1 MLRVLGVSAPHYVK
15 KDESIISTSLN
26 SSDPFS
32 LYNAYKVAAYKAQNG
47 DENWGN
53 SNWNT
58 KEGRDNSIMLLQYYY
73 NDAPLFLEKLKEIK
87 PNLLF
92 IGSMTLGFAGAI
104 EIAKLAK
111 KALGD
116 EAFIVLG
123 GKHVG
128 ETMFE
133 ENGKV
138 KQLKSSPLLLMKD
151 GKIPKVFDMICSG
164 DGEEILYQIGNG
176 INQCLENEESFDNVF
191 KYEGLKDAKGDWTL
205 GWLNKNSECEFIQSK
220 KISLDYD
227 KMPLTSELFK
237 ISTKFD
243 VFENSDLTAH
253 TMSYLSKGCVH
264 NCFYCS
270 ESSRINGKLK
280 QTETGAQ
287 RLYKNLESI
296 QRIGKER
303 YGTDKMSAFVED
315 SIILAG
321 NPKLLNEL
329 SRLLEEKPLN
339 VEFGG
344 QFTIDTLL
352 DSRNQEIVSRLAKQ
366 GFKYV
371 FLGLETNNEEIA
383 ETMSKNKVKKGM
395 SWIEKN
401 EKAIEFVKSQN
412 MKYGVSVLFGLG
424 ESQKD
429 RINLMNTIKGWQKK
443 YGLPNVVSMNLAV
456 CHPLRNNETYDYIEW
471 GTSADSEYL
480 PIFTRLFGEASE
492 NYKMPGIE
500 LPTVDEL
507 IELEQIYDEIKEY
520 EDKKY
525 MNDKD
530 VEERE

>member
-15 KDESIISTSLN
+15 KDNNIISTSLN

-32 LYNAYKVAAYKAQNG
+32 LYNAYKVAANNAQNG
-47 DENWGN
+47 DENWGT
-53 SNWNT
+53 SNWST
-58 KEGRDNSIMLLQYYY
+58 KEGRNNSIMLLEHYY
-73 NDAPLFLEKLKEIK
+73 NDAPKFLEKLKEIK

-111 KALGD
+111 KAYGD
-116 EAFIVLG
+116 EIFIVLG

-133 ENGKV
+133 EQEEI
-138 KQLKSSPLLLMKD
+138 KQLSSSPLLLMKN
-151 GKIPKVFDMICSG
+151 GTIPKVFDMVCSG
-164 DGEEILYQIGNG
+164 DGEEILYQIGNAV
-176 INQCLENEESFDNVF
+176 NECLEKGETFDNVY
-191 KYEGLKDAKGDWTL
+191 KYGGLTEAKGDWL
-205 GWLNKNSECEFIQSK
+205 VGWLSNENECDFIKSK
-220 KISLDYD
+220 KEPLNYD
-227 KMPLTSELFK
+227 EMPLTSELFN
-237 ISTKFD
+237 ISSKFD
-243 VFENSDLTAH
+243 VFDKSDLTAH

-280 QTETGAQ
+280 QTNTAAQ

-296 QRIGKER
+296 QRVGKEE
-303 YGTDKMSAFVED
+303 YGTEKMSAFVED

-321 NPKLLNEL
+321 SHVMLNEF

-352 DSRNQEIVSRLAKQ
+352 DEKNKEAISKLSKQ
-366 GFKYV
+366 GFRYV
-371 FLGLETNNEEIA
+371 FVGLETNNEEIA
-383 ETMSKNKVKKGM
+383 ETMSKNKGKKQI

-401 EKAIEFVKSQN
+401 EQAIEFIKSQN

-424 ESQKD
+424 ETQED
-429 RINLMNTIKGWQKK
+429 RVKLMNTIKNWQRK

-456 CHPLRNNETYDYIEW
+456 QHPLRNDEEYNYVEW
-471 GTSADSEYL
+471 GTDINSEYL
-480 PIFTRLFGEASE
+480 PIFTRIFGEASE
-492 NYKMPGIE
+492 KYK
-500 LPTVDEL
+500 LPTIKIPTVEEL
-507 IELEQIYDEIKEY
+507 KELEALYNEIKEY
-520 EDKKY
+520 EEVKH
-525 MNDKD
+525 KD
-530 VEERE
+530 IDTER